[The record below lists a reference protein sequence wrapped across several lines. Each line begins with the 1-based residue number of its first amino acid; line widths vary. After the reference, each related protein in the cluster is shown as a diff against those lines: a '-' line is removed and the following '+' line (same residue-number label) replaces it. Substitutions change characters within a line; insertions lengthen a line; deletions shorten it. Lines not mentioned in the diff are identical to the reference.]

1 MVRVTG
7 NFQNEAP
14 LHPDARATLLD
25 AIDQGWSD
33 PRKLHQVSAKAKILR
48 NHAIESIATAL
59 SLHRDEIE
67 IVGEPL
73 LGYQL
78 SISGL
83 LKSDTP
89 FIHSAVERR
98 EVMAI
103 ARAHGNSTMIGID
116 GVGKLDIGK
125 IAALAPTANS
135 VISLQVANGETGVI
149 QPIEEIVA
157 LSNGAMIACDYTSA
171 GVDLPLPSR
180 FSTALF
186 DARSW
191 HGPAG
196 VGVLAIRDRA
206 NWRNPLPHIGIART
220 PGSSSLPLLLAA
232 AVALESWH
240 GARKEDAKSLRAL
253 NSTLRAG
260 ITKEIADVTIAG
272 DLDQSLPHLLS
283 ISIDNIEGEE
293 LLREL
298 DNEGIQVDAG
308 SACSADDIEP
318 SHVLR
323 AMGIA
328 TAGNIRITLHPGSTE
343 SEITNLVANI
353 KSAVSKLRS

>member
-1 MVRVTG
+1 VVRVTG

-25 AIDQGWSD
+25 AIDQGWTD
-33 PRKLHQVSAKAKILR
+33 PRKLHQVSAKAKILK
-48 NHAIESIATAL
+48 NHAVDSIAAAL

-67 IVGEPL
+67 VIGEPL
-73 LGYQL
+73 LGHQL
-78 SISGL
+78 SIGGL
-83 LKSDTP
+83 LKVESR

-103 ARAHGNSTMIGID
+103 ARSHGYSTMIGID
-116 GVGKLDIGK
+116 HTGRLDLAA
-125 IAALAPTANS
+125 IANAGPDTNS

-149 QPIEEIVA
+149 QPIEEIISM
-157 LSNGAMIACDYTSA
+157 SNGALIACDYTST
-171 GVDLPLPSR
+171 GIDLPLPSR
-180 FSTALF
+180 FATALF

-196 VGVLAIRDRA
+196 IGILAIRDAAR
-206 NWRNPLPHIGIART
+206 WRNPLPHIGVART
-220 PGSSSLPLLLAA
+220 PQSASLPLLLAA
-232 AVALESWH
+232 AVALESWQNS
-240 GARKEDAKSLRAL
+240 RKSDLVSLRTLNAAL
-253 NSTLRAG
+253 RNG
-260 ITKEIADVTIAG
+260 IAKEITDVTIAG
-272 DLDQSLPHLLS
+272 PLDQSLPHRLS
-283 ISIDNIEGEE
+283 ISIDGIEGEE

-328 TAGNIRITLHPGSTE
+328 TAGNIRVTLHPGVTE
-343 SEITNLVANI
+343 AEINNLIVQLKIAVA
-353 KSAVSKLRS
+353 KLRD